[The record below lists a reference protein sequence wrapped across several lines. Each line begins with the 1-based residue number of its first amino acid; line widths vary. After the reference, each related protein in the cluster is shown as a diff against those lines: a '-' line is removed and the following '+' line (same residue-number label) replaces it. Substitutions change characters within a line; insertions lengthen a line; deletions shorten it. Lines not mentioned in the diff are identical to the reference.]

1 MSNILLTWTIQAA
14 ISHADQQEYQHVTCC
29 LLAEQ
34 QALSPLCRHRAACEA
49 AKAFMKTERGR
60 WRVGHYLLVHITENI
75 SSRDTIGVIGT
86 TMTKFTHDK
95 LLLGRASASCKLQA
109 VHEQQAVMARG
120 SCKSYLRQ
128 SSMSCR
134 SAWLLLK
141 LESRGLH
148 VTGLVLLECSHLV
161 RDALSSTAW
170 PVCQLRELDHAGSP
184 EQHHFWQG
192 ETLTSQ
198 LLA

>member
-1 MSNILLTWTIQAA
+1 M
-14 ISHADQQEYQHVTCC
+14 TCC

-34 QALSPLCRHRAACEA
+34 HSLSPLCRHQAACEA

-60 WRVGHYLLVHITENI
+60 WRAGHHLLLHITENI

-86 TMTKFTHDK
+86 SMTKFTHDK
-95 LLLGRASASCKLQA
+95 SLLGRASASCKLQA
-109 VHEQQAVMARG
+109 VQQAVMAHG
-120 SCKSYLRQ
+120 SCKAYLRQ

-141 LESRGLH
+141 LESRGLR

-161 RDALSSTAW
+161 RYALSSTAW

-192 ETLTSQ
+192 ETALTSQ
-198 LLA
+198 LLAYLA